1 MRYISPYNDQKQ
13 AKQMNK
19 KAEIHSEKERILAVL
34 AGTDRH
40 MSPNEIN
47 RGIGGYLKPH
57 TIRDRLKDLVADGKV
72 LTTGSKRGTKYRIVE
87 ALGSGIR
94 ATLPRHESESR
105 RQGAFPISV
114 PAKEVFK
121 YVTSPL
127 SKRINVGYQRALLDE
142 YLPNVSSYLND
153 EDKTT
158 LLALGQIENQRNDAD
173 GFSQKA
179 KDRLLTDLS
188 FNSSR
193 LDGSTY
199 SLLDT
204 ERLVQDEAVAE
215 GKNAEETQIML
226 NHKSA
231 VAFLLEPNEQIRL
244 NRFVVINLHAYLS
257 ENLLGSPA
265 AEGRLR
271 TRAMRVDIAQSV
283 FVPTSIPHLI
293 EESFEIILDKAGQ
306 IENPFEQALFLL
318 VQLPYLQ
325 PFEGDSRSVSR
336 LAANIPLL
344 RNKLRP
350 LSFIDVPERLYIQ
363 ALLGVYELADVSL
376 LKDVFLWGYRRS
388 ARHNKAIQ
396 ESLPP
401 PEPIKSRYRALILKS
416 IKELVEAKT
425 SQALVA
431 PAIAW
436 LLGKDIAAD
445 DRTKLASLIQEELS
459 TLHED
464 NIDDLGISPDD
475 FKQWKATW

>member
-1 MRYISPYNDQKQ
+1 MIKQ
-13 AKQMNK
+13 A
-19 KAEIHSEKERILAVL
+19 EIKSEKDRILALL

-57 TIRDRLKDLVADGKV
+57 TIRVRLKDLVGEDKV
-72 LTTGSKRGTKYRIVE
+72 IKTGTKRGTKYRIVE

-94 ATLPRHESESR
+94 AALPGHESDNR
-105 RQGAFPISV
+105 REGTFPISQ
-114 PAKEVFK
+114 PAKEVYK

-127 SKRINVGYQRALLDE
+127 SNRINIGYQRSFLDE
-142 YLPNVSSYLND
+142 YRPNVSSYLN
-153 EDKTT
+153 EEEKTT
-158 LLALGQIENQRNDAD
+158 LLALGRMENQAHAGDSFTRKT
-173 GFSQKA
+173 QE
-179 KDRLLTDLS
+179 RLLTDLS

-193 LDGSTY
+193 LDGNTY
-199 SLLDT
+199 SLLDA
-204 ERLVQDEAVAE
+204 EKLIQDGSAAE
-215 GKNAEETQIML
+215 GKNAQETQTIL
-226 NHKSA
+226 NHKGA
-231 VAFLLEPNEQIRL
+231 IEFLLEPNEQIRL
-244 NRFVVINLHAYLS
+244 NRFVIINLHAYLS
-257 ENLLGSPA
+257 EDLLGSPA

-283 FVPTSIPHLI
+283 YVPTSIPHVI
-293 EESFEIILDKAGQ
+293 EECFEIILTKSRQ
-306 IENPFEQALFLL
+306 IENPFEQAFFLL

-336 LAANIPLL
+336 LAANIPML
-344 RNKLRP
+344 RKKLRP

-376 LKDVFLWGYRRS
+376 LKDVFLWAYRRS
-388 ARHNKAIQ
+388 ALHNKAIQ

-401 PEPIKSRYRALILKS
+401 PEPINLRYRALIQGS

-436 LLGKDIAAD
+436 LLGKDIASNE
-445 DRTKLASLIQEELS
+445 RNELANVIHEALN

-464 NIDDLGISPDD
+464 NIDDFGISLED
-475 FKQWKATW
+475 FSQWKSTW

>member
-1 MRYISPYNDQKQ
+1 MI
-13 AKQMNK
+13 K
-19 KAEIHSEKERILAVL
+19 KAEIKSEKDRILAVL

-47 RGIGGYLKPH
+47 QGIGGYLKPH
-57 TIRDRLKDLVADGKV
+57 TIRVRLKDLVAEEKV
-72 LTTGSKRGTKYRIVE
+72 ITTGSKRGTKYRIVE

-94 ATLPRHESESR
+94 ANLPKLESETGR
-105 RQGAFPISV
+105 GGTFPISQ
-114 PAKEVFK
+114 PAREVFK

-127 SKRINVGYQRALLDE
+127 SNRINVGYQRSFLDE
-142 YLPNVSSYLND
+142 YRPNVSSYLNA
-153 EDKTT
+153 EDKIT
-158 LLALGQIENQRNDAD
+158 LLALGQIENRVYID
-173 GFSQKA
+173 GSFTQKA
-179 KDRLLTDLS
+179 HDRLLIDLS

-193 LDGSTY
+193 LDGNTY
-199 SLLDT
+199 SLLDAD
-204 ERLVQDEAVAE
+204 RLIQDGAPAG
-215 GKNAEETQIML
+215 GKHVEETQTIL

-231 VAFLLEPNEQIRL
+231 VEFLLEPNEQIRL
-244 NRFVVINLHAYLS
+244 NRFVIINLHAYLS

-293 EESFEIILDKAGQ
+293 EESFEVILDKAGQ
-306 IENPFEQALFLL
+306 IENPFEQAFFLL

-344 RNKLRP
+344 RNKLCP

-376 LKDVFLWGYRRS
+376 LKDVFLWAYRRS
-388 ARHNKAIQ
+388 ALHNKAIQ
-396 ESLPP
+396 ESLPA
-401 PEPIKSRYRALILKS
+401 PEPVSIRYRALIHS
-416 IKELVEAKT
+416 SVKELVEAKT
-425 SQALVA
+425 SEALVA
-431 PAIAW
+431 PAIVW
-436 LLGKDIAAD
+436 LLGKDTASE
-445 DRTKLASLIQEELS
+445 DRSELANVIHETLN

-464 NIDDLGISPDD
+464 SLDD
-475 FKQWKATW
+475 FDLSLDDFNQWKSTWQSQALDSS